1 MTSSNPNIRNGS
13 TRSGSHH
20 WWMQRLSAVAL
31 IPLSLWFMSV
41 LVWMPLQDYERLL
54 IWMSELTHAVPLLVM
69 VAALIYHAS
78 LGMQVVLEDYISHHG
93 LKLSLIFLTKFI
105 FIVLGVVSILSISKV
120 YFLLS

>member
-1 MTSSNPNIRNGS
+1 
-13 TRSGSHH
+13 
-20 WWMQRLSAVAL
+20 
-31 IPLSLWFMSV
+31 
-41 LVWMPLQDYERLL
+41 MPLQDYERLL
-54 IWMSELTHAVPLLVM
+54 IWLSELTHAVPLLVM

-93 LKLSLIFLTKFI
+93 LKLLLIFLTKSI